1 MREIPTQF
9 TPAYSV
15 MREYPRTLKRFGYD
29 KSRSNRIN
37 QFL

>member
-1 MREIPTQF
+1 MHEGITQF
-9 TPAYSV
+9 TPVYSA